1 MAKKAAAIKKGSEG
15 KGIAPEV
22 KSLKSKVTL
31 VVSTTYKDYL
41 EELTPRQKLIDIF
54 LCFLVA
60 LGVLQFIF
68 AVLIG
73 NYPFNGFL
81 GGFISCV
88 GQFVLTVSL
97 RLQYSTKNNGTEEQ
111 VVGEQ
116 SELDTNSGEDS
127 DAAGQTTRVERKPFT
142 TLTPERAFGDYI
154 FASLILHFAV
164 YHFIN

>member
-1 MAKKAAAIKKGSEG
+1 MKKAAAIKKGSEG
-15 KGIAPEV
+15 KGISPEV
-22 KSLKSKVTL
+22 KSLKTKVTL

-97 RLQYSTKNNGTEEQ
+97 RLQYSPKNNGTEEQ

-116 SELDTNSGEDS
+116 SELDTNNGGDS

>member
-1 MAKKAAAIKKGSEG
+1 MAKKTSAVKKGSDSKAG
-15 KGIAPEV
+15 AVDV
-22 KSLKSKVTL
+22 KSLKSNIVL
-31 VVSTTYKDYL
+31 VVSTTYNDYL

-54 LCFLVA
+54 LCFLVS
-60 LGVLQFIF
+60 LGILQFVF
-68 AVLIG
+68 AVIIG

-97 RLQYSTKNNGTEEQ
+97 RLQYSSKNNDTERQ
-111 VVGEQ
+111 KSVQ
-116 SELDTNSGEDS
+116 DSELDSGN
-127 DAAGQTTRVERKPFT
+127 DADDEGTHKGVEKKPFT